1 MILHISDAQELSQAL
16 ATGEIRTPSLD
27 TQGFVH
33 CSDFGTMHLPA
44 NRIYA
49 GRTGLKLLVVD
60 PALVPAPVRWEAAD
74 PPQPGGP
81 LFPHVYGPIPMTAV
95 VGTHDLPPAADGTFG
110 LPTALADSKAT

>member
-1 MILHISDAQELSQAL
+1 MILHISDAQERSQAF
-16 ATGEIRTPSLD
+16 ASGEIRTPSLD

-49 GRTGLKLLVVD
+49 GRTDLTLLVVD

-95 VGTHDLPPAADGTFG
+95 VGTHDLPPDEDGTFH
-110 LPTALADSKAT
+110 LPAALADSKAT